1 MGRPQKNNVMRKR
14 NQTIAIIL
22 CAAKLYRYHNCC
34 GHFLSK
40 ILTQGPCP
48 EVLEGNRTKDLS
60 FPGKFSDLSAPTKPK
75 VVEIELSIKFYDNSH
90 KVPSVSIFVDSKFR
104 LTLEQVDFFRS

>member
-1 MGRPQKNNVMRKR
+1 M
-14 NQTIAIIL
+14 
-22 CAAKLYRYHNCC
+22 
-34 GHFLSK
+34 
-40 ILTQGPCP
+40 
-48 EVLEGNRTKDLS
+48 LEGNRTKDLS